1 MGIMKQLDELEQE
14 LYENGILE
22 LDKDDWITP
31 TAKIWFSNTMKPEDY
46 SGIFEGIKLEIYE
59 TKNKVVIKFNKES
72 DADMYKA
79 SMNGLKS
86 SLGDIVDILK
96 EAKEGE

>member
-1 MGIMKQLDELEQE
+1 MGIMKHLDELEQE

-22 LDKDDWITP
+22 LDKDNWITP
-31 TAKIWFSNTMKPEDY
+31 TAKIWFSNTMRPEDY
-46 SGIFEGIKLEIYE
+46 SGIFEGIPLKIYE
-59 TKNKVVIKFNKES
+59 TKTKLIIEYDKS
-72 DADMYKA
+72 DENVYKA

-86 SLGDIVDILK
+86 SLQDVVDILK

>member
-1 MGIMKQLDELEQE
+1 MGIMKHLDELEQE

-22 LDKDDWITP
+22 LDKDSWITP
-31 TAKIWFSNTMKPEDY
+31 TAKIWFSNTMSHEDY
-46 SGIFEGIKLEIYE
+46 SGIFEGIPLKIYE

>member
-31 TAKIWFSNTMKPEDY
+31 TAKIWFSNTMKLEDY

-96 EAKEGE
+96 EAKESD

>member
-1 MGIMKQLDELEQE
+1 MGIMKHLDELEQE

-31 TAKIWFSNTMKPEDY
+31 TAKIWFSNTMNPEDY
-46 SGIFEGIKLEIYE
+46 NGIFEGIELEIYE

-72 DADMYKA
+72 DADIYKA

-86 SLGDIVDILK
+86 SLQDVVDILK
-96 EAKEGE
+96 EAKESD